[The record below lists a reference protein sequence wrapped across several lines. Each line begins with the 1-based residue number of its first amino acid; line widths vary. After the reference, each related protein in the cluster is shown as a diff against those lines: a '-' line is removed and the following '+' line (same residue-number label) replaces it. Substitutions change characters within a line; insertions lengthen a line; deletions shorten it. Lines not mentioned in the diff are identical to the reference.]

1 MLDFVLW
8 SFVVALMPVA
18 LGLVRAL
25 ISVGKL
31 IGSRVASPRGG
42 QATRAFI
49 PPLEAQPII
58 ECRLECSHEPA

>member
-25 ISVGKL
+25 ISVGNS

-42 QATRAFI
+42 QVTRAFI
-49 PPLEAQPII
+49 PPRGSTHHRVP
-58 ECRLECSHEPA
+58 S